1 MNRGSRHVGRGSIS
15 HSQNG
20 MPGVTCKSKAP
31 NQWTL
36 YLNAKIISTRGD
48 FRNGAFAHCTKV

>member
-20 MPGVTCKSKAP
+20 MPGVTCK
-31 NQWTL
+31 TL